1 MYLAFPPKKLHTHN
15 PQRIHRKDG
24 SDANVRQVSSFMK

>member
-1 MYLAFPPKKLHTHN
+1 MYLAFPSRKLHTHN

-24 SDANVRQVSSFMK
+24 SDATVLQVSSFMK